1 MTRLRLLAAISVVV
15 AFCTSTLADEP
26 TPPPA
31 APELTDAKTET
42 SDAAPKEDAK
52 EEDAG
57 EKFFGEGRDALFA
70 GKYEEAIDLLKQAVA
85 ADPEKTRTSYRLY
98 LARAHRYAGQEDQ
111 AGPLLKEI
119 LAVAPDHVE
128 AGRLLA
134 EIYAKAEKWQEI
146 LDVMKPLLKYRHDY
160 PTYHLLAEASYHLD
174 KHDEARRYYRE
185 AIKLNSENAR
195 DHYQLGNICLSQNLF
210 ARATEAYEAALR
222 LGIDSPV
229 LHYKLASA
237 YFNQKNYFGRIRL
250 ITVKSGEAGEIN
262 GSWYLIEPVAGQEH
276 RFRAAPKNSAIY
288 HVAKAIADGLD
299 DRPDIH
305 LLRANIY
312 LNARRF
318 QKAYGMFGQL
328 AATVP
333 EDDEALFYFYYAQSA
348 FGVGKF
354 EEYLSLLDK
363 AIECDEEAYGATR
376 GDAYLLVAEQ
386 FNQQGELE
394 KYIEYLGKAVQES
407 PRTASL
413 HLKLGNAYQETRQYP
428 LAIAQWQMVLDLE
441 PEHAQRTQLL
451 NLVEK
456 FRSQ

>member
-1 MTRLRLLAAISVVV
+1 MTKHVFLAALLAATTLNTA
-15 AFCTSTLADEP
+15 AFADEP
-26 TPPPA
+26 MAPPA
-31 APELTDAKTET
+31 AADATDAKT
-42 SDAAPKEDAK
+42 DAPAAEDKEEK
-52 EEDAG
+52 KEDAG
-57 EKFFGEGRDALFA
+57 EKLFGEGRDALFA
-70 GKYEEAIDLLKQAVA
+70 GEYGRAIDLFERAVA
-85 ADPEKTRTSYRLY
+85 TDPEKNRTSYRLY

-111 AGPLLKEI
+111 AGPLLREI

-174 KHDEARRYYRE
+174 QHDEARRYYRK
-185 AIKLNSENAR
+185 AIKLNGENAR

-210 ARATEAYEAALR
+210 ARATESYEAALR

-262 GSWYLIEPVAGQEH
+262 GDWYLVEAVAGQEH
-276 RFRAAPKNSAIY
+276 QFRAAPKNSAIY
-288 HVAKAIADGLD
+288 HVAKAIEDGLD
-299 DRPDIH
+299 DRPDTH
-305 LLRANIY
+305 LLRANVY
-312 LNARRF
+312 LNARHY
-318 QKAYGMFGQL
+318 QKAYEMFGQL

-354 EEYLSLLDK
+354 EEYLGLLDK
-363 AIECDEEAYGATR
+363 AIERDEEAYGATR
-376 GDAYLLVAEQ
+376 VDAYLLVAEQ
-386 FNQQGELE
+386 FNQQGDLE
-394 KYIEYLGKAVQES
+394 KYIEYLGKAVRES

-413 HLKLGNAYQETRQYP
+413 HLKLGNAYQETQQYP
-428 LAIAQWQMVLDLE
+428 LAVAQWRMVLDLE
-441 PEHAQRTQLL
+441 PEHKQRTQLL

-456 FRSQ
+456 YHAQ